1 MSQIADIDD
10 LDREIIA
17 ILIKDA
23 KTAFTDIAKRLII
36 SPGTVHVRMKKL
48 EQLGVV
54 QGSYLKIDPAKL
66 GYDLVAFLG
75 VFLKKGSQYDNVI
88 TELKKIPQVVEAYYT
103 TGQYAIFVKIVCK
116 NTQHMREVLNDGI
129 QPIDGIVRTETF
141 ISLEESIHRQVPVS

>member
-10 LDREIIA
+10 LDKDIIS

-23 KTAFTDIAKRLII
+23 KTAYTDIAKRLIV

-54 QGSYLKIDPAKL
+54 QGSFLKIDPAKL

-75 VFLKKGSQYDNVI
+75 VHLRDGSQYNDVI
-88 TELKKIPQVVEAYYT
+88 EDLKKIPQVVEAYYT
-103 TGQYAIFVKIVCK
+103 TGQYGIFVKIICK
-116 NTQHMREVLNDGI
+116 NTQHMREVLNEGI
-129 QPIDGIVRTETF
+129 QSIDGIVRTETF
-141 ISLEESIHRQVPVS
+141 ISLEESIHRQVPVK